1 MLIVASTMRHIC
13 LVGISLRKSST
24 VNVWRAGGPVL
35 NAITGDDLKDLFTT
49 ETWRE
54 HFTTLSESLG
64 FSLSIYS
71 QTGRPLFIQPGAL
84 SPCIAF
90 RESSQEFKIQCE
102 SFCDPL
108 MMKTLLTGKPL
119 IFKCYAKI
127 MSFALPVEYINDK
140 AIILGRGSFSSY
152 EDFRECMNLI
162 SSSGL
167 DTISIKTPLTFT
179 TFDQAQRVCNFV
191 ADSVNRLLKN
201 SRETIILRKKF
212 ENLKN
217 ILGTWGCASEEQ
229 PETLYRDMISKISS
243 LLDIEGIAILPFNE
257 KHGKY
262 ASQHMLTRSRGPSDA
277 ITINAH
283 DNIVLELTNGK
294 SIVLSAEPIRDPNA
308 DFLNGMGALYFF
320 PILVS
325 KKLEAIVRISDVVL
339 KDADKQIV
347 TTFCQQ
353 TALSIENN
361 RLHQDLHKK
370 FDRFAT
376 LAELTKAIA
385 PIQNHEVLLRTILD
399 KSAELLKAEQGSLM
413 MLDNATDTLFLEVKK
428 GLVEGLAIN
437 HRISRGQGIAGKVV
451 ERGEAFLVE
460 NVESD
465 PRTRQKNRQHYK
477 TRSFI
482 SIPLK
487 INDRIVGVLNLSDKT
502 TGEVFDEEDL
512 KLIQSFATH
521 AAIVMERNDLYS
533 KSEELKKLTM
543 TDSLTG
549 LLNRRYLYER
559 LKDELSRSERHK
571 HNLSLLMLD
580 LDGFKFCNDAFGHL
594 FGDRTLKTVA
604 DTLLS
609 TLRSMDIVARFGG
622 DEFMVILPETSEPL
636 AVDIAERLRNNIA
649 KQVVF
654 PDDPTLMKPKTLT
667 ASIGVVCYPQH
678 GENLE
683 LLIENVDK
691 TLYRAK
697 NKGKNAIEVFS

>member
-1 MLIVASTMRHIC
+1 M
-13 LVGISLRKSST
+13 
-24 VNVWRAGGPVL
+24 

-49 ETWRE
+49 ETWRD

-71 QTGRPLFIQPGAL
+71 QTGRPIFIQPGAL
-84 SPCIAF
+84 PPCRAF
-90 RESSQEFKIQCE
+90 RESSQEFKMQCE

-108 MMKTLLTGKPL
+108 MMKSLSTGKPQ

-127 MSFALPVEYINDK
+127 MSFALPIEYMDEK

-167 DTISIKTPLTFT
+167 DTISITTPLTFT
-179 TFDQAQRVCNFV
+179 TFDHAQKVCGFV
-191 ADSVNRLLKN
+191 ADSVNRLLRN
-201 SRETIILRKKF
+201 SQETITLRKKF

-217 ILGTWGCASEEQ
+217 ILGTWGSASEEQ
-229 PETLYRDMISKISS
+229 PETLYGDMINKLST
-243 LLDIEGIAILPFNE
+243 LLDIEGVAILPFNE

-262 ASQHMLTRSRGPSDA
+262 ASQHMLTRSRRPSEA

-283 DNIVLELTNGK
+283 DSVVQELINGK
-294 SIVLSAEPIRDPNA
+294 SFVLSAEPIRDPAA

-325 KKLEAIVRISDVVL
+325 NKLEAIVRISDIVL
-339 KDADKQIV
+339 KDTDKQIILS
-347 TTFCQQ
+347 FCQQ

-361 RLHQDLHKK
+361 RLHQDLYKK
-370 FDRFAT
+370 FNRFAA

-385 PIQNHEVLLRTILD
+385 PIQNHETLLRTILD

-413 MLDNATDTLFLEVKK
+413 LLDNATNTLLLEVKK
-428 GLVEGLAIN
+428 GLVEGLALKQRIN
-437 HRISRGQGIAGKVV
+437 RGEGIAGKVV
-451 ERGEAFLVE
+451 ELGEAFLVE

-482 SIPLK
+482 SVPLK
-487 INDRIVGVLNLSDKT
+487 IDDRVIGVLNLSDKT

-512 KLIQSFATH
+512 RLIQSFATH
-521 AAIVMERNDLYS
+521 AAIVMERNALYS
-533 KSEELKKLTM
+533 KAEELKKLTI

-580 LDGFKFCNDAFGHL
+580 LDGFKYCNDTYGHV
-594 FGDRTLKTVA
+594 FGDKTLKAVA
-604 DTLLS
+604 DALLS
-609 TLRSMDIVARFGG
+609 TLRSMDVVARFGG

-636 AVDIAERLRNNIA
+636 AIDIAERLRNNIA
-649 KQVVF
+649 TEVVF
-654 PDDPTLMKPKTLT
+654 PDGPTLLKPKTLT

-691 TLYRAK
+691 ALYRAK